1 MKNKKERDAFID
13 NPANWQI
20 VEVTPHARI
29 SRITYKK
36 EHRYKLETYETTS
49 SYDFDNHKLVVLPEW
64 ITKCYYK
71 EPEQGYISGFIQ
83 QSLTEIRNWVQDLD
97 RKMEK

>member
-1 MKNKKERDAFID
+1 MKNKKERDEFID

-20 VEVTPHARI
+20 VEVTPHARV

-36 EHRYKLETYETTS
+36 EHRYKLEVYETIPGW
-49 SYDFDNHKLVVLPEW
+49 DFDNHERTFTPKWVVRH
-64 ITKCYYK
+64 YYK

-83 QSLTEIRNWVQDLD
+83 QSLTEVRDWLKNLD
-97 RKMEK
+97 KTK